1 MWYMKYIFLQFTL
14 SITKPFFVIF
24 LLNKKLWLLTLKI
37 LISENNFTKKYVF
50 SFTSVC
56 RILKNHFFFKKNVSF
71 ICDILLRPELEFRLK
86 KSWNIWQMLDNFL
99 HQNSSLGRNKMS
111 QRCCAILLRIRG
123 FLYYKSIK
131 LKILTFLDELL
142 QKILLFNLKRL
153 SFLFK

>member
-1 MWYMKYIFLQFTL
+1 MCYMKNIFFWIYT
-14 SITKPFFVIF
+14 INYKTFFLIF

-50 SFTSVC
+50 SITSVC

-99 HQNSSLGRNKMS
+99 HQNSRLGRNKMS
-111 QRCCAILLRIRG
+111 QTCCAILLRIRV
-123 FLYYKSIK
+123 FY
-131 LKILTFLDELL
+131 TT
-142 QKILLFNLKRL
+142 N
-153 SFLFK
+153 